1 MKLVEQISEFKDRF
15 NQALSIR
22 NMKPIELSEKTGISE
37 ATISQYRSGYS
48 KPKDKRLYI
57 IANAL
62 NVNPTW
68 LMGLNVPMEIKEQL
82 IDAYMN
88 NDKVEKAKAL
98 YKEIESLTPEKQAAL
113 LNYLKFLQTD
123 SELPHL
129 S

>member
-1 MKLVEQISEFKDRF
+1 MIEKISDFKDRF

-22 NMKPIELSEKTGISE
+22 NMKPIELSIITGISE

-48 KPKDKRLYI
+48 KPKDERLYV

-62 NVNPTW
+62 DMNPAW
-68 LMGLNVPMEIKEQL
+68 LMGLNVPMEAQPNMSK
-82 IDAYMN
+82 
-88 NDKVEKAKAL
+88 DKVEKAKAL